1 MDCGL
6 RTTEYIKH
14 GPGIKCELRAVL
26 VRLSQSPSLL
36 ITGSRSL
43 ARLPQ
48 ENLKNLTLALR
59 AREKKNELDLWAS
72 LSFSLI
78 ILSLDPNSV
87 NRV

>member
-26 VRLSQSPSLL
+26 VRLSQSPVSEFASHSRFSL
-36 ITGSRSL
+36 SRSL
-43 ARLPQ
+43 AA

-59 AREKKNELDLWAS
+59 AREKKIELYLWAMQVFV
-72 LSFSLI
+72 L
-78 ILSLDPNSV
+78 V
-87 NRV
+87 